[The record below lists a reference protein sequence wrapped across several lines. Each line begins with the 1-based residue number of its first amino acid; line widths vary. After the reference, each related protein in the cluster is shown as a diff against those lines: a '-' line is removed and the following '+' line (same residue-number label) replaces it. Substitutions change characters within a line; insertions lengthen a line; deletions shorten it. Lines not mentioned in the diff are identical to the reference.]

1 MKVNPIKAYFESKPV
16 QNFYKK
22 VCDPKHTDFFNEKL
36 PLIETA
42 FATACYVHSTN
53 KRKEIPPEQ
62 RRVLQYQNILGG
74 VAGIALG
81 GYLNKKVTKFANKL
95 APNVDKNIVDIH
107 KVESGIRIFLPPAVV
122 SCIMRLAIPVLTAQ
136 MSTMI
141 EDRNR
146 VKKNKLDVK
155 A

>member
-1 MKVNPIKAYFESKPV
+1 MKVNPIKTFFESKAV
-16 QNFYKK
+16 QKFYKK
-22 VCDPKHTDFFNEKL
+22 VCDPKHADFFNEKL
-36 PLIETA
+36 PLIEIV
-42 FATACYVHSTN
+42 FATACYVHATN

-74 VAGIALG
+74 VAGVAIG
-81 GYLNKKVTKFANKL
+81 GYLNKKVTKFANEL
-95 APNVDKNIVDIH
+95 APKIDKNIVDVH
-107 KVESGIRIFLPPAVV
+107 KVESGVKVLLPLAVV
-122 SCIMRLAIPVLTAQ
+122 SCIMRLAVPVITAQ

-146 VKKNKLDVK
+146 AKKNKLDVK

>member
-1 MKVNPIKAYFESKPV
+1 MKVNPIKAFFESKPV

-22 VCDPKHTDFFNEKL
+22 VCDPKRTDFFNEKL

-53 KRKEIPPEQ
+53 KRKEIPSEQ

-95 APNVDKNIVDIH
+95 APKVDKNIVDIH
-107 KVESGIRIFLPPAVV
+107 KVEAGIRIFLPLAVV
-122 SCIMRLAIPVLTAQ
+122 SCIMRLALPVITAQ
-136 MSTMI
+136 MSTMM

-146 VKKNKLDVK
+146 AKKNKLDVK

>member
-1 MKVNPIKAYFESKPV
+1 MKVNPIKEFFESKPV

-95 APNVDKNIVDIH
+95 APKVDKNIVDIH
-107 KVESGIRIFLPPAVV
+107 KVESGIRIFLPLAVV

-141 EDRNR
+141 EDRNHA
-146 VKKNKLDVK
+146 KKNKLDVK

>member
-1 MKVNPIKAYFESKPV
+1 MKVNPIKAFFESKPV

-22 VCDPKHTDFFNEKL
+22 VCDPKHADFFNEKL
-36 PLIETA
+36 PLIEIA
-42 FATACYVHSTN
+42 LATACYVHSTN
-53 KRKEIPPEQ
+53 RRKEIPPEQ

-81 GYLNKKVTKFANKL
+81 GYLNKKVTKFANEL
-95 APNVDKNIVDIH
+95 APKVDKNIVDIH
-107 KVESGIRIFLPPAVV
+107 KVESGIRIFLPLAVV

-146 VKKNKLDVK
+146 AKKNKLDIK

>member
-1 MKVNPIKAYFESKPV
+1 MKVNPIKEFFESKPV

-95 APNVDKNIVDIH
+95 APKVDKNIVDIH
-107 KVESGIRIFLPPAVV
+107 KVESGIRIFLPLAVV

-146 VKKNKLDVK
+146 AKKNKLDVK

>member
-1 MKVNPIKAYFESKPV
+1 MKVNPIKEFFESKPV

-42 FATACYVHSTN
+42 FATACYVHS
-53 KRKEIPPEQ
+53 PEQ

-95 APNVDKNIVDIH
+95 APKVDKNIVDIH
-107 KVESGIRIFLPPAVV
+107 KVESGIRIFLPLAVV

-146 VKKNKLDVK
+146 AKKNKLDVK